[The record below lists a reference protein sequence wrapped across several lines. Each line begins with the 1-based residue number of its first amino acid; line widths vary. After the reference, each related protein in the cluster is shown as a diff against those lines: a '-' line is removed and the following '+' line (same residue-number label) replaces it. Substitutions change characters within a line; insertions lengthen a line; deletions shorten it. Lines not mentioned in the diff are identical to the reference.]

1 MTKTINETNKDNSQS
16 KRIDQINQKLDILKK
31 RKQQILAIENTKHR
45 KLLVKQKIL
54 IGGYH
59 LNQLN
64 HQPIKDKLDYLKKVK
79 ATIDEKRKS
88 DHYAMDCLINECR

>member
-1 MTKTINETNKDNSQS
+1 
-16 KRIDQINQKLDILKK
+16 
-31 RKQQILAIENTKHR
+31 KHR

-79 ATIDEKRKS
+79 ATIEEERKS
-88 DHYAMDCLINECR
+88 DHYVIDCVVNGCKEVDK

>member
-1 MTKTINETNKDNSQS
+1 MTKTIEQENKGNSQS

-31 RKQQILAIENTKHR
+31 RKQQILAIENTKNR

-59 LNQLN
+59 LNELN
-64 HQPIKDKLDYLKKVK
+64 HQPMKDKLDYLKKVK

-88 DHYAMDCLINECR
+88 DHYAIDCLINECQ